1 MMTARTL
8 VSFPFNEGPIVVY
21 QSKQSVEAEARR
33 LQEVE
38 AGLVSER
45 FPKVKLIRVEVRF
58 HDATGAQVQRRIREL
73 PPDAYAIFEMKC
85 PLDSTPLDF
94 KPIVT
99 RMIHD
104 REKKKSGE
112 MRCAGS
118 QTDTQHSAA
127 YQIEIEYR
135 TKR

>member
-1 MMTARTL
+1 
-8 VSFPFNEGPIVVY
+8 VVY

-33 LQEVE
+33 QQEIE

-45 FPKVKLIRVEVRF
+45 FPKVKMIRVEVRF

-85 PLDSTPLDF
+85 PLDAAPLDL
-94 KPIVT
+94 KPTVM
-99 RMIHD
+99 RMVHD
-104 REKKKSGE
+104 KEKKKAGE
-112 MRCAGS
+112 VKCAGA
-118 QTDTQHSAA
+118 QADTQHSAA

-135 TKR
+135 KR

>member
-1 MMTARTL
+1 
-8 VSFPFNEGPIVVY
+8 VVY

-33 LQEVE
+33 QQELE

-45 FPKVKLIRVEVRF
+45 FPKVKLIKLEVRF

-104 REKKKSGE
+104 KEKKKAGE
-112 MRCAGS
+112 MKCAGS
-118 QTDTQHSAA
+118 QIDTQHSAA
-127 YQIEIEYR
+127 YQIDIDYR
-135 TKR
+135 SSSKSR